1 MGLRR
6 VDLRGLRD
14 RLHPP
19 TGLAKNNAT
28 KAFGT
33 PGTLD
38 LTGRNLYGNY
48 DACPAYNIQN
58 FMSNGATLGK
68 VTSFENDLHVVS
80 CYQDLRAQYALHLTQ
95 LLFTVWNS
103 KEASFEGSYECADSV
118 ITLNL
123 LGSAN
128 SSLVDPA
135 NFDFATLGTPNARF
149 QLTGVAN
156 PVQCPTSSPFPPT
169 ENVALLGVVSADVGL
184 ANTVSRTN
192 QTGSNTQGAG
202 IFTKVT
208 SPETLPGAVW
218 WDPLASSAAPAP

>member
-1 MGLRR
+1 MTIARRSNGSSARYWLLKSSKRKATRIHEAARVESLDRDGNADQVGRHSVPSAERGLPIRRMGLRR

-80 CYQDLRAQYALHLTQ
+80 CYQ
-95 LLFTVWNS
+95 
-103 KEASFEGSYECADSV
+103 
-118 ITLNL
+118 
-123 LGSAN
+123 
-128 SSLVDPA
+128 
-135 NFDFATLGTPNARF
+135 
-149 QLTGVAN
+149 
-156 PVQCPTSSPFPPT
+156 
-169 ENVALLGVVSADVGL
+169 
-184 ANTVSRTN
+184 
-192 QTGSNTQGAG
+192 
-202 IFTKVT
+202 
-208 SPETLPGAVW
+208 
-218 WDPLASSAAPAP
+218 